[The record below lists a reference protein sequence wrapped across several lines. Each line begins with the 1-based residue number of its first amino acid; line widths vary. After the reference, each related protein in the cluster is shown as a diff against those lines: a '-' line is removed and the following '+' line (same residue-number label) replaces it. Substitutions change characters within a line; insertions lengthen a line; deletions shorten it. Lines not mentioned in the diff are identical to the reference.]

1 MRNRGPTMEE
11 PRNVRPQARDVN
23 TPACFSE
30 YSVPSGT
37 SGQTNDSAVSAD
49 AGPYFNGTIV
59 KLALP

>member
-1 MRNRGPTMEE
+1 MAE
-11 PRNVRPQARDVN
+11 PRNVRPSGRDVN

-30 YSVPSGT
+30 YSVPLRT

-49 AGPYFNGTIV
+49 AGPYFNGAIV